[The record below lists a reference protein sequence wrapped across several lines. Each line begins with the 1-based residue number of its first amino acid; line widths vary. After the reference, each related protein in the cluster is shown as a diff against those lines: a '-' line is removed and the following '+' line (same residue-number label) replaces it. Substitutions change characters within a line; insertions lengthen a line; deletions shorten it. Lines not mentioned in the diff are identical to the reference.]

1 MANAILI
8 IEDEPILTKNIQRY
22 LQNQGYEVR
31 SAGTIKDGLALAQ
44 SFQPDLILLDYM
56 LPDGNALDS
65 LGRIKSTFAGSKFIM
80 MTGHAS
86 IEIAVSA
93 MKQDATD
100 FITKPII
107 LEELRLLLDKV
118 FHQERLDQTISY
130 FKNKE
135 SAKGGLNAIRG
146 ESPAILK
153 LKALIR
159 SLTDADRT
167 LEGEV
172 PPPVL
177 ITGETGTGKQL
188 VARALH
194 FDSPRAV
201 KPFIELNCAALPESL
216 VESEL
221 FGHERGAF
229 TDAKER
235 KTGLIEAADGGTLFL
250 DEIGELPLVTQAK
263 LLKVLE
269 NQTLRRMGS
278 IRERHVKVRIIGATN
293 RSLTEMVQNGEFRAD
308 LYYRLQMIEIDVPP
322 LRDRGNDAM
331 LLAEHFLQQSMTRYK
346 KQGLHFTEAAREAVG
361 RYDWQGNVRELRNA
375 VERAVL
381 LAKGEEIG
389 ASIVT
394 NLPFRRAP
402 PRPAPV
408 AKTETGEASP
418 TPNDINMNL
427 PAAEKNMLIKALETT
442 KWNVSSAS
450 RLLGVSRDTLRY
462 RMEKFDLH
470 KPGADQQH

>member
-8 IEDEPILTKNIQRY
+8 IEDEPILTKNIQKY

-31 SAGTIKDGLALAQ
+31 AAGTIKDGIALAE

-65 LGRIKSTFAGSKFIM
+65 LSKIKSTFAGSKFIM

-93 MKQDATD
+93 MKHGAID
-100 FITKPII
+100 FITKPVI

-118 FHQERLDQTISY
+118 FHQERLDQAISY

-135 SAKGGLNAIRG
+135 SAKGGLSAIRG
-146 ESPAILK
+146 ASPAIFK

-159 SLTDADRT
+159 SLTEADMAV
-167 LEGEV
+167 EGDV

-177 ITGETGTGKQL
+177 ISGETGTGKQL

-201 KPFIELNCAALPESL
+201 KPFIELNCAALPETL

-250 DEIGELPLVTQAK
+250 DEIGELPLATQAK

-269 NQTLRRMGS
+269 NQTLRRVGS
-278 IRERHVKVRIIGATN
+278 VRERHVKVRIIGATN
-293 RSLTEMVQNGEFRAD
+293 RSLTEMVQKGEFRAD

-322 LRDRGNDAM
+322 LRERANDAM

-346 KQGLHFTEAAREAVG
+346 KQGLHFTEAAREAIG
-361 RYDWQGNVRELRNA
+361 RYEWLGNVRELRNA

-381 LAKGEEIG
+381 LTKSDEIG

-394 NLPFRRAP
+394 NLPFRKAT
-402 PRPAPV
+402 PRPERV
-408 AKTETGEASP
+408 ATAEPGQATAAAD
-418 TPNDINMNL
+418 DINMNL
-427 PAAEKNMLIKALETT
+427 PAAEKNMLVKALETT
-442 KWNVSSAS
+442 SWNVSSAS

-470 KPGADQQH
+470 KPDAGSQH